1 MVENHGWPSQVDREA
16 FAVGENLA
24 VTPGKVVYRNELIE
38 LLQYEPQTEEVH
50 EIPLLVCPPWINR
63 YYIADLAPGKSL
75 VEWAVQHGHTV
86 FAISYR
92 NPDESMRDLT
102 FDDYLRLGPL
112 VGHRR
117 RAVDR

>member
-1 MVENHGWPSQVDREA
+1 M
-16 FAVGENLA
+16 GENLA
-24 VTPGKVVYRNELIE
+24 ATPGKVVFRNELIE

-75 VEWAVQHGHTV
+75 VEWAVQRGHTV

-102 FDDYLRLGPL
+102 LRRLPAAGPV

-117 RAVDR
+117 RRGRSARATR